1 VGASSALPLRDF
13 GGCSVVF
20 REARPYQPDEQTPC
34 VATPRATP
42 GFFEALGISVQGQA
56 PTWADVDSRSGAA
69 VVTQAL
75 ANRLWPG
82 ESAIGKGIT
91 TNGGADSP
99 LGYYRVT
106 GIVPELR
113 ADGMDQPPTEA
124 VWYPASERVE
134 DVRSG
139 ALHDLEYVIK
149 TSLAD
154 PLSLVAPIRQ
164 VLAEL
169 DPDVPLVAPQTMQ
182 SVVDASMARAS
193 FVMTLLTLAGAMAL
207 LLSAVGIYGV
217 ISYLV
222 AQRRGE
228 IGVRMALG
236 ARVPQVARLVVGESL
251 LLVGG
256 GVVLGLAGALAG
268 TRLLSAILFEVS
280 PTDPVIL
287 LTVSALL
294 LGIAAIASLGPARRA
309 ARVEPVEVLRAE

>member
-1 VGASSALPLRDF
+1 
-13 GGCSVVF
+13 
-20 REARPYQPDEQTPC
+20 
-34 VATPRATP
+34 
-42 GFFEALGISVQGQA
+42 
-56 PTWADVDSRSGAA
+56 
-69 VVTQAL
+69 VTQAL

-99 LGYYRVT
+99 FGYYRVT

-113 ADGMDQPPTEA
+113 AEGMDQPPTEA

-134 DVRSG
+134 DVRWG

-169 DPDVPLVAPQTMQ
+169 DPDVPLVAPQTMR

-207 LLSAVGIYGV
+207 VLSAVGIYGV

-268 TRLLSAILFEVS
+268 TRLLSAVLFEVS

-287 LTVSALL
+287 LTVSVLL